1 MELVLLVDSA
11 GWKARRGCSRLTV
24 NGDPAAE
31 DGGLG
36 LCASFAVV
44 SKAAVAV
51 VVDLGALEVTEDR
64 EAVKIFWEGKGR
76 DLS

>member
-1 MELVLLVDSA
+1 
-11 GWKARRGCSRLTV
+11 V